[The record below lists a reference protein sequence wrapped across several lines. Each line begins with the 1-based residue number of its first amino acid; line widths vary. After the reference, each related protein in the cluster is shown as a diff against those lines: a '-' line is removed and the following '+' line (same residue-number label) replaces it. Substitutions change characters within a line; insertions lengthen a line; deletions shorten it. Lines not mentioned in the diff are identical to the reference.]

1 MIVEK
6 RSVDGFTI
14 LHVEGVIKLGESA
27 RFFADTLKRVLA
39 EDGGHV
45 MIDLARINYIDST
58 GIGELVG
65 YLGRFQEAKR
75 KLILVEPSE
84 AIRRLLR
91 VAHLDELFPIYG
103 SLADALAGES
113 ETRISPAQPV

>member
-6 RSVDGFTI
+6 RRVAGNTV

-27 RFFADTLKRVLA
+27 RFFADTLKKVLA
-39 EDGGHV
+39 EDGGNV
-45 MIDLARINYIDST
+45 LIDLARINYIDST

-65 YLGRFQEAKR
+65 YLGRFQEVKR

-84 AIRRLLR
+84 PIRKLLR
-91 VAHLDELFPIYG
+91 VAHLDQLFPIYG
-103 SLADALAGES
+103 SLDDAVAGEGRA
-113 ETRISPAQPV
+113 ETGAATT

>member
-6 RSVDGFTI
+6 RRIDGFTV

-65 YLGRFQEAKR
+65 YLGRFQEVKR

-84 AIRRLLR
+84 PIRKLLR
-91 VAHLDELFPIYG
+91 VAHLDQLFAIYG
-103 SLADALAGES
+103 SLNDAIAGES
-113 ETRISPAQPV
+113 GARATSA